1 MNVAHASSGGHARGG
16 GTPRARR
23 LAIRRRTLLRGCALA
38 LVLLAGV
45 VSPGAFGARAA
56 ALNGADRQVAAALDA
71 DLRANA
77 REHWFSGAVLVARH
91 GVLLFNRGYGMADAD
106 RASPN
111 TDTTEFPI
119 SALTGQFTAA
129 AVLQLQERGR
139 LHLRDQLCAY
149 LSACPRTWAAITI
162 QQLLNGSSGL
172 HDYANDPRMA
182 GLAAYPITPARL
194 VALIAHAPLD
204 TAPGIACGFYNGS
217 YPLLDEVVSRVAGEP
232 FAAYIRRHFLEPLHL
247 LHTGFDAPSPRSP
260 DQASGYDTWQV
271 PAAGTVDPSFVAA
284 AADMYSTVDDLY
296 RWQQALAAGT
306 VLPAALVAA
315 MVTPSCAYC
324 QATRVCARPPAG
336 GKDQGPIGAVSDW
349 AALDDAAGPIGAGY
363 PWDVGVQDHR
373 RSWGLTGA
381 LPGYVSYER
390 VYPDQGV
397 TVIIL
402 SNQHDAPLDLL
413 TFEVANRLFG
423 ERSQL

>member
-1 MNVAHASSGGHARGG
+1 MNVAHASSGRGAHAE
-16 GTPRARR
+16 THRARH
-23 LAIRRRTLLRGCALA
+23 LAIRRRTRLRGCALA
-38 LVLLAGV
+38 LILLAWV
-45 VSPGAFGARAA
+45 LPPGASGAHAG
-56 ALNGADRQVAAALDA
+56 ALRGAVRHVAAALDA

-77 REHWFSGAVLVARH
+77 REHWFSGAVLVARR
-91 GVLLFNRGYGMADAD
+91 GVLLLQRGYGMADAE
-106 RASPN
+106 RATPN
-111 TDTTEFPI
+111 TGTTEFPI

-129 AVLQLQERGR
+129 AILQLHAQGK
-139 LHLRDQLCAY
+139 LHLRDHLCAY
-149 LSACPRTWAAITI
+149 LPACPPTWAALTI

-172 HDYANDPRMA
+172 HDYANDPRSA
-182 GLAAYPITPARL
+182 GLPASPITPAQL
-194 VALIAHAPLD
+194 VALIARAPLD
-204 TAPGIACGFYNGS
+204 AAPGTACGFYNGS
-217 YPLLDEVVSRVAGEP
+217 YPVLGYVVSRVAGEP
-232 FAAYIRRHFLEPLHL
+232 FTTYIRRHFLGPLHL
-247 LHTGFDAPSPRSP
+247 LHTGFEGDAPRSSRL
-260 DQASGYDTWQV
+260 ASGYATWQL
-271 PAAGTVDPSFVAA
+271 PAADTVDPSFVAA

-306 VLPAALVAA
+306 VLPPAQVAA

-324 QATRVCARPPAG
+324 QAARVCGRPPAG

-349 AALDDAAGPIGAGY
+349 AALDDAAGPAGAGY

-373 RSWGLTGA
+373 RYWGLTGT

-390 VYPDQGV
+390 AYPDQGV
-397 TVIIL
+397 SVIIL

>member
-1 MNVAHASSGGHARGG
+1 M
-16 GTPRARR
+16 
-23 LAIRRRTLLRGCALA
+23 
-38 LVLLAGV
+38 
-45 VSPGAFGARAA
+45 
-56 ALNGADRQVAAALDA
+56 AAALDA

-91 GVLLFNRGYGMADAD
+91 GVVLLHQGYGMADAD
-106 RASPN
+106 RATPN
-111 TDTTEFPI
+111 TGTTEFPI

-129 AVLQLQERGR
+129 AILQLLERGKLR
-139 LHLRDQLCAY
+139 LRDHLCAY
-149 LSACPRTWAAITI
+149 ISACPSAWAAITI

-172 HDYANDPRMA
+172 HDYANDPRTA
-182 GLAAYPITPARL
+182 GLPASPITPARL
-194 VALIAHAPLD
+194 VALIARAPLD
-204 TAPGIACGFYNGS
+204 AAPGTECGFYNGS
-217 YPLLDEVVSRVAGEP
+217 YPVLGYVVSRVAGEP
-232 FAAYIRRHFLEPLHL
+232 FAAYIRRHFLGPLHL
-247 LHTGFDAPSPRSP
+247 LHTGFDAPSPRP
-260 DQASGYDTWQV
+260 PYQASGYDTWQL

-306 VLPAALVAA
+306 VLPPALVAA
-315 MVTPSCAYC
+315 MVTASCAYC
-324 QATRVCARPPAG
+324 QATRACARPPAG

-349 AALDDAAGPIGAGY
+349 TALDDSAGPAGAGY
-363 PWDVGVQDHR
+363 PWDIGVQDHR
-373 RSWGLTGA
+373 RYWGLTGT

-390 VYPDQGV
+390 AYPDQGV

-413 TFEVANRLFG
+413 TFELANRLFG